1 MRTGRNELSELG
13 GRKML
18 KAIYPGSFDPVT
30 NGHLDIIKRASAMV
44 DTLIVG
50 ICENHNK
57 RSLLRADESFE
68 LIREATKGLDNV
80 EVMEIDGMLGDFA
93 AKIGAKVIV
102 RGVRDISDFINEF
115 QRAII
120 NRQLTGD
127 VETIFLAASPEN
139 ITLSSSAVREI
150 LAFNGNLDMFVPESV
165 KTKLKE
171 KFEREG

>member
-1 MRTGRNELSELG
+1 
-13 GRKML
+13 ML

-50 ICENHNK
+50 ICGNPNK
-57 RSLLRADESFE
+57 MSLLSADERYE
-68 LIREATKGLDNV
+68 LIKEATKDLKNV
-80 EVMEIDGMLGDFA
+80 EVMEIDGMLGEFA
-93 AKIGAKVIV
+93 QKIGAKVII

-120 NRQLTGD
+120 NKQLTGD

-150 LAFNGNLDMFVPESV
+150 LAFNGDLDMFVPESV
-165 KTKLKE
+165 NIKLKE